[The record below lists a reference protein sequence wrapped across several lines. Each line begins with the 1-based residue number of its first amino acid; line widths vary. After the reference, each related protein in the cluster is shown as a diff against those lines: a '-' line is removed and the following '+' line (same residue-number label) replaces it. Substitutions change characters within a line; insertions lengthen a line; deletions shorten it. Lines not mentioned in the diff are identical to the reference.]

1 MNNYDYIYKYI
12 VLPIKFIH
20 ISLIKETFTR
30 QLSIT
35 LIQFVKQGNSF
46 CPAHKLQY
54 ESCINE
60 SIQ

>member
-1 MNNYDYIYKYI
+1 MNRLNNYNYII
-12 VLPIKFIH
+12 LPIKFIH
-20 ISLIKETFTR
+20 ISLINETLTR

-35 LIQFVKQGNSF
+35 FIQFDKQGNSF